1 MLSTVTVAKALVE
14 FAGLLLLGQALV
26 FLLSFGRH
34 ESNPVYRVFRFL
46 TRPVVR
52 PVRSIAPRF
61 IVDQH
66 IPALAFFF
74 LFWLWV
80 ALKFWQVVLAH
91 EAGLL

>member
-1 MLSTVTVAKALVE
+1 MLTFVTFAKALVE

-34 ESNPVYRVFRFL
+34 EGNPIYRFL
-46 TRPVVR
+46 RFITRPVVR
-52 PVRSIAPRF
+52 PVRLITPRF
-61 IVDQH
+61 VMDQH
-66 IPALAFFF
+66 VPAVSFFL

-80 ALKFWQVVLAH
+80 VLKFYQVVLAH

>member
-1 MLSTVTVAKALVE
+1 MLSVVTVAKALVE

-34 ESNPVYRVFRFL
+34 EANPIYRFL
-46 TRPVVR
+46 RFMTRPVVLPAR
-52 PVRSIAPRF
+52 YITPKFVL
-61 IVDQH
+61 DQH
-66 IPALAFFF
+66 VPAVSFFL

-80 ALKFWQVVLAH
+80 ALKFYQVVLAH

>member
-1 MLSTVTVAKALVE
+1 MLTTVTVAKALVE
-14 FAGLLLLGQALV
+14 FVGLLLLGQGLV

-34 ESNPVYRVFRFL
+34 ESNPIYRFLRFL

-52 PVRSIAPRF
+52 PVRVITPRF
-61 IVDQH
+61 VVDQH
-66 IPALAFFF
+66 VPAIALFI
-74 LFWLWV
+74 LFWAWV

>member
-1 MLSTVTVAKALVE
+1 MLTAVTFAKALIE
-14 FAGLLLLGQALV
+14 FAALLLAGQGLV

-34 ESNPVYRVFRFL
+34 EGNPIYRFFRFL

-52 PVRSIAPRF
+52 PVRAITPKF
-61 IVDQH
+61 VVDQH
-66 IPALAFFF
+66 LPAVTFFL

>member
-34 ESNPVYRVFRFL
+34 ESNPIYRVFRFF
-46 TRPVVR
+46 TRPVVS
-52 PVRSIAPRF
+52 PVRLITPRF
-61 IVDQH
+61 VVDQH
-66 IPALAFFF
+66 VPAVALFI
-74 LFWLWV
+74 LFWVWV
-80 ALKFWQVVLAH
+80 GLKFWQVVLAH